1 MRIGAQA
8 FKNVAAMLVA
18 VVLAGPAGCIP
29 PVFNVRDYGAKGD
42 KQTNDQKA
50 IQAAIDA
57 CAKAGGRTVRL
68 PPGDYLSGTIRLRSK
83 VMLYLDKGATLWAST
98 DPAHYE
104 GRSSGHLL
112 VADDA
117 GDVGVCGEGTING
130 QGTADYGDRW
140 GAPDKP
146 AFRTGILLFTKCRDV
161 DIRGVT
167 ILYSDAWTLHLKRCE
182 NVTIEGVTI
191 RNNPRRLNSDGID
204 PNSCKHVRISNCT
217 ITAGDDCIVL
227 KATEAYPCEDVVV
240 TGCTLETTCAAL
252 KLGTESA
259 GDFRDIRFENC
270 TIRNSPVG
278 LGFYLKDGA
287 TMERVTARNLKMDI
301 CDPSRHD
308 VAPLFMDIEK
318 RNPDSRIGRIRDV
331 TFEDIDIRAGSGLL
345 LQGMPESPIENL
357 ALKNITL
364 RVDRADDYAQRK
376 KPVGGRRT
384 TRDERDTCF
393 ARLPSY
399 AAVAHVKGL
408 TIEGLS
414 VLVSGEAFKAF
425 PRSALAARQVQGG
438 AIRGVRRETPEGAA
452 GAPVMDLQDCRNVRV
467 EPGAAAPAPAR

>member
-8 FKNVAAMLVA
+8 VRNVAAMLVA

-42 KQTNDQKA
+42 KQADDQKA

-68 PPGDYLSGTIRLRSK
+68 PPGDYLSGTLHLRSHT
-83 VMLYLDKGATLWAST
+83 MLYLDKGATLWAST

-104 GRSSGHLL
+104 GKTSGHLL
-112 VADDA
+112 VADNA
-117 GDVGVCGEGTING
+117 TDVGVYGQGTING
-130 QGTADYGDRW
+130 QGTADYGARW

-146 AFRTGILLFTKCRDV
+146 AFRTGILLFTQCRDV

-191 RNNPRRLNSDGID
+191 RNNPKRLNSDGID
-204 PNSCKHVRISNCT
+204 PNSCKRVRISNCT
-217 ITAGDDCIVL
+217 IIAGDDCIVL
-227 KATEAYPCEDVVV
+227 KATEPYPCEDVVV

-252 KLGTESA
+252 KLGTESV

-287 TMERVTARNLKMDI
+287 TMERVTARNLKMEI
-301 CDPSRHD
+301 CDPSYHD

-318 RNPDSRIGRIRDV
+318 RNPDSKVGTIRDV
-331 TFEDIDIRAGSGLL
+331 TLENIDIRAGSGLL

-357 ALKNITL
+357 VLRNITL
-364 RVDRADDYAQRK
+364 RVDRADDYATRK

-408 TIEGLS
+408 TIDGLR
-414 VLVSGEAFKAF
+414 VLVSNEAMQAF
-425 PRSALAARQVQGG
+425 PRSALAARGIEGG
-438 AIRGVRRETPEGAA
+438 VVRGVCRETPEAAA
-452 GAPVMDLQDCRNVRV
+452 GPPVMDLQDCRGVRL
-467 EPGAAAPAPAR
+467 AP